1 MEGTDDP
8 DPERQRSSS
17 VAPAPPRRL
26 RWQPPIGP
34 CLPRAPTK
42 RSSIGRLSNG
52 QSATGDEI
60 GRLPFD
66 RTCRTAPVRQAGLSN
81 SPRSTGWA
89 VELPQFDRMSVELP
103 QFDRVA
109 FSIYL

>member
-42 RSSIGRLSNG
+42 RRSLWKELQQANSMVDLYNETRSHSETARRG
-52 QSATGDEI
+52 A
-60 GRLPFD
+60 LPVD
-66 RTCRTAPVRQAGLSN
+66 QAFGLVMQ
-81 SPRSTGWA
+81 PTPICDAADA
-89 VELPQFDRMSVELP
+89 V
-103 QFDRVA
+103 A
-109 FSIYL
+109 C

>member
-42 RSSIGRLSNG
+42 RRNQKLL
-52 QSATGDEI
+52 E
-60 GRLPFD
+60 
-66 RTCRTAPVRQAGLSN
+66 
-81 SPRSTGWA
+81 
-89 VELPQFDRMSVELP
+89 
-103 QFDRVA
+103 
-109 FSIYL
+109 